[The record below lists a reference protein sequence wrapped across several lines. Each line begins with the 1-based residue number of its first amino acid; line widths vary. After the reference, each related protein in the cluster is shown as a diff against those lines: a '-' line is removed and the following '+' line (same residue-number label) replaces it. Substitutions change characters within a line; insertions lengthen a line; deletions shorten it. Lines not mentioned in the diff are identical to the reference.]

1 MTTREKIFREKDKYH
16 KKMAKLSFARKL
28 DMLIE
33 LQKTA
38 TEIKKLG
45 DTDIRETTNPTL

>member
-1 MTTREKIFREKDKYH
+1 MTTREKIFQEKDKYH

-38 TEIKKLG
+38 AEIKKMRDI
-45 DTDIRETTNPTL
+45 DTIPTL